1 MFFVVERVNVENNIN
16 KTKREIKS
24 LQSFYFTLF
33 APDNAIKLILSGEN
47 MIVTDKMLKEKYHNY
62 VNVYSKINS
71 EIKKENLIRVVRGI
85 YETNPNV
92 SNYLL

>member
-1 MFFVVERVNVENNIN
+1 
-16 KTKREIKS
+16 
-24 LQSFYFTLF
+24 
-33 APDNAIKLILSGEN
+33 

-71 EIKKENLIRVVRGI
+71 EIKKGNLIRVVRGI